1 MPTIRAIRPTDF
13 VSLISFFRHDA
24 RCEVTAPIWPDVW
37 EESNGR
43 GRWSFLSKL
52 ITRGS
57 GSQVWLSLNGGHV
70 RGLAIAHP
78 RAGKLAWDVEDL
90 FVAEN
95 DRSAGVDLLEHLA
108 AEAARRGARR
118 LFLVTRVDGDMARI
132 ASHAGFVNYTSE
144 TLYSARLPS
153 AISDGGLRRAR
164 PRLRQDTPALFQL
177 YNAAVP
183 CNVRSAEAMTIDEW
197 LSLER
202 GGRLWTPSLGGSRQH
217 FVWESGNS
225 LAGWLHI
232 TFGNKSQHLELLV
245 HPGERAA
252 TEEMLLYSL
261 SQTSTRAS
269 VYVTLRDYQPELASL
284 LEARGFI
291 PAADYLVFA
300 RQLAVRVHGRAL
312 VPARA

>member
-13 VSLISFFRHDA
+13 VSLISFLRHDA
-24 RCEVTAPIWPDVW
+24 HREVTAPLWPEVW

-43 GRWSFLSKL
+43 GRWSFFSRL
-52 ITRGS
+52 ITRSS
-57 GSQVWLSLNGGHV
+57 GSQVLLSLHGGDV
-70 RGLAIAHP
+70 RGLGIAHP

-90 FVAEN
+90 FVADS

-144 TLYSARLPS
+144 TLYCARLSS
-153 AISDGGLRRAR
+153 AAGENGLRRGR

-183 CNVRSAEAMTIDEW
+183 CNVRSAEAITIDEW

-217 FVWESGNS
+217 FVWEGGSS
-225 LAGWLHI
+225 LAGWLQL
-232 TFGNKSQHLELLV
+232 TFGSKSQHLEMLV

-261 SQTSTRAS
+261 SQTSSRVP
-269 VYVTLRDYQPELASL
+269 VYVTLRDYQPELVSL
-284 LEARGFI
+284 MEGRGFR
-291 PAADYLVFA
+291 PVADYLVFA

-312 VPARA
+312 VPVRA